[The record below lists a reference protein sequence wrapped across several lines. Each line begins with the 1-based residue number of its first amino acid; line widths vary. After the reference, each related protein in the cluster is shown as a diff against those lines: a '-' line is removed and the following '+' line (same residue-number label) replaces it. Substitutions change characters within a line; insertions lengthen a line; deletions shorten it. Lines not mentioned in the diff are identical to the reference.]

1 MNNKRL
7 GLVMILTAVIGC
19 YGCAALGFVAGW
31 RLKGIQPQRIP
42 SPRQIQEMVGV
53 YPDGDIGEKTMAAW
67 KEAYC
72 TQSYLESKKGMGIK

>member
-19 YGCAALGFVAGW
+19 YGVATIGFVAGW

-42 SPRQIQEMVGV
+42 SIRQLQVSLGV
-53 YPDGDIGEKTMAAW
+53 EPDGIVGPIMLKAW